1 MVIKSKNNLT
11 TPIKILLAFVIG
23 LISCYFLYFLVDTI
37 FNGLFVDWFADRF
50 ITTIIGTGDNIST
63 TEINWHAL
71 KTTLFAALIILV
83 TLIIILVI
91 TISQY
96 YARRKVQSSIIQT
109 GRLIHAYMV
118 KDDADAAEIFPENYQ
133 ELSAQMVQ
141 LKTSLKQQQQ
151 TLQDEARRK
160 DDLITYLA
168 HDLKTPLTSVIGYL
182 SLLDEIPE
190 MPDEQRRRYL
200 QITLNKAT
208 RLEDLINEFFEIIR
222 YNLQQIVIDKE
233 PIDLQYMLI
242 QMTDEFY
249 PLLAAGNNTINLN
262 AKEGLTVYGDPAK
275 LARVFN
281 NILKN
286 AIAYSYPE
294 SAITVNARIEKQQAV
309 ITFQNRGKTIPQ
321 QKLRSIFEKFYRL
334 DEARATNSG
343 GAGLGLAIAKDI
355 VTLHG
360 GTISVRSEK
369 EFTVFTVR
377 IPSVFK

>member
-1 MVIKSKNNLT
+1 MKNKLT

-23 LISCYFLYFLVDTI
+23 LISCYFLYFLVDTV
-37 FNGLFVDWFADRF
+37 FNGFFADWFTRNF
-50 ITTIIGTGDNIST
+50 TYELST
-63 TEINWHAL
+63 TDNTSSITINWPSL
-71 KTTLFAALIILV
+71 KTALFI
-83 TLIIILVI
+83 TLIIMVALISILVVS
-91 TISQY
+91 ISQF
-96 YARRKVQSSIIQT
+96 YARHKVKASITQA
-109 GRLIHAYMV
+109 GQLIRTFMG
-118 KDDADAAEIFPENYQ
+118 KDDMDAAEIFPEDYL
-133 ELSAQMVQ
+133 ELSSQMIQ
-141 LKTSLKQQQQ
+141 LKTSLNQQQQ
-151 TLQDEARRK
+151 TLQDETRRK

-190 MPDEQRRRYL
+190 MPAEQRQRYL
-200 QITLNKAT
+200 QITLNKAI

-222 YNLQQIVIDKE
+222 YNLQQVTINKE
-233 PIDLQYMLI
+233 PIDLQYMLV

-286 AIAYSYPE
+286 AIAYSYPD
-294 SAITVNARIEKQQAV
+294 SAITVNARIEQQQAV
-309 ITFQNRGKTIPQ
+309 ITFQNRGKTIPS

-334 DEARATNSG
+334 DEARATNTG

-355 VTLHG
+355 VTLHD
-360 GTISVRSEK
+360 GTISVSSVNEL
-369 EFTVFTVR
+369 TVFTVR
-377 IPSVFK
+377 IPSIARNK